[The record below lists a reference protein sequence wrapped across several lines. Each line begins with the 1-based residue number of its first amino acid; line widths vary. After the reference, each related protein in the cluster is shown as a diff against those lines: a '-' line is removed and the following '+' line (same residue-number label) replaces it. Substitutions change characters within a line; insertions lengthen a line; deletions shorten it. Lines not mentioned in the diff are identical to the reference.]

1 MFLKQT
7 SSLSQNSDIKG
18 FLCHVITCIFISRKL
33 LYYVKQVL
41 LVPKKK
47 SEGSGG
53 DQHRV
58 LVMSQGSTVSTGQQQ
73 QQQQN
78 VSMTWNGQSSL
89 ALALSTQ
96 SGVVQ
101 QHRVVS
107 QVRKSTTGGLQST
120 VRLATASANQPQV
133 NSSGVVAVT
142 TRWDQISA
150 LNSVVLFNLF

>member
-1 MFLKQT
+1 M
-7 SSLSQNSDIKG
+7 
-18 FLCHVITCIFISRKL
+18 
-33 LYYVKQVL
+33 
-41 LVPKKK
+41 VPKKK

-78 VSMTWNGQSSL
+78 VSMTWNGQSTL

-96 SGVVQ
+96 SGLVQ

-107 QVRKSTTGGLQST
+107 QVRKSTTGTLQST
-120 VRLATASANQPQV
+120 VRLAAASANQPQV

-142 TRWDQISA
+142 TRWDQIST
-150 LNSVVLFNLF
+150 